1 MITPIFPQSL
11 RLVLRL
17 AARDKASCWQVGRYS
32 AAPSNEVCRLYVFTI
47 FDILTAVPGGGTR
60 CSGDED
66 STSTCMCHEIV
77 LEPISFCHPDISY
90 RPIYIKRSD
99 VTESVVAT
107 RSPFCG
113 YNTIQCVE
121 LNGENISCYSN
132 KIESVIWRKCSYD
145 HWLTKKA
152 YLSAITVTNISRSF
166 TYKMTTKVNW
176 QSPYE
181 YDIGFPAM

>member
-1 MITPIFPQSL
+1 MLQVMKFVVCTSSLSSTYLQLYLVRVLDALATKTPRQ
-11 RLVLRL
+11 R
-17 AARDKASCWQVGRYS
+17 ACAMKSCSSRFHF
-32 AAPSNEVCRLYVFTI
+32 AIP
-47 FDILTAVPGGGTR
+47 
-60 CSGDED
+60 
-66 STSTCMCHEIV
+66 TSR
-77 LEPISFCHPDISY
+77 
-90 RPIYIKRSD
+90 RPIHIGWSD

-107 RSPFCG
+107 RPPFCG

-181 YDIGFPAM
+181 YDTGFPAM